1 MGLRSSF
8 EWRAMAGQAGLTR
21 PRRGEGTE
29 ERAAA
34 TRVRSAALTDSEV
47 VKTFESSGSRR
58 TMLALAFATSRYLPL
73 TPPRSSDR
81 SYSARRPAEDRLRA
95 FCVAMCEEPLLLDG
109 MVRIREGQRE
119 RIVEDG
125 RGLGEADAV
134 LPEVGGGLPR
144 IPLVHRFSLAVASRR
159 ALESRRSSGRGG
171 APDGFHRRSR
181 TTPAERSSA

>member
-1 MGLRSSF
+1 VEPGKVVLGTQFTGGTFTSLLCSHVSLVRGLRVLMMRTSLPTA
-8 EWRAMAGQAGLTR
+8 WAGGTR
-21 PRRGEGTE
+21 PRAE
-29 ERAAA
+29 
-34 TRVRSAALTDSEV
+34 
-47 VKTFESSGSRR
+47 
-58 TMLALAFATSRYLPL
+58 LPK
-73 TPPRSSDR
+73 
-81 SYSARRPAEDRLRA
+81 
-95 FCVAMCEEPLLLDG
+95 EPLLLDG

-119 RIVEDG
+119 RIVEVG